1 MSIPRIIHQSWKT
14 ISVPERF
21 RGFQERW
28 RTLHPGY
35 EYRLWTDED
44 NAAFVRA
51 EFPSLLPLYR
61 SFSREIY
68 RADLVRCLY
77 LARFGGIYAD
87 LDIEPL
93 RALDPFLARATNC
106 WLGSEPECHA
116 IKRLGRAR
124 MACNAVM
131 GSVPN
136 HPFWAAMIDEMQSR
150 AHGPHRFDPVQVT
163 GPIALD
169 AAYRKHGAALGVTLA
184 EPDAFFPLPDVN
196 GQPLPLSRRE
206 KVHYQRMLEL
216 RHYPTSSWAVHHWA
230 HTWIPNQ
237 GFDRFLRSS
246 TDKGRQAV
254 DVLRGRRTIDELA
267 RPARYGVHFPEQ
279 AFPPRAADAAR
290 YRAQVSRGSELAAA
304 SSIAFLVML
313 HNRLDLALLLRARLE
328 RYAACFGRA
337 RVLLLC
343 DDSSDGT
350 AQVMADWQRARPE
363 LVSNVP
369 APSVS
374 PGLTGYAR
382 MSRLRNTLLAASE
395 SEPST
400 DYVAVLDG
408 DLEGPVSEQGLLHSI
423 ALFHGPGAASAPGA
437 IAALGVNNWVGV
449 PGLVPFLGYS
459 YYDPIAFREHCWQR
473 VESDRAVRG
482 RLGALRRGSEPLTV
496 KSAFGGLTLYR
507 GKLLR
512 GLRYDEG
519 TRDCEHVSLHRA
531 LAARGVAL
539 VINPSLLLLAG
550 RQGHHQHRSPLAAD
564 RSLDL
569 VR

>member
-14 ISVPERF
+14 STVPEAF

-28 RTLHPGY
+28 RALHPGY

-44 NAAFVRA
+44 NAAFVRD
-51 EFPSLLPLYR
+51 EFPSLLGLYR

-93 RALDPFLARATNC
+93 RSLDPFLARTSEC
-106 WLGSEPECHA
+106 WLGSEPVCHA
-116 IKRLGRAR
+116 LKRLGRPR

-136 HPFWAAMIDEMQSR
+136 HPFWARMIDEMQSR
-150 AHGPHRFDPVQVT
+150 AHGPHQADPVQVT

-169 AAYRKHGAALGVTLA
+169 AAYHKHGAALGVTLA

-216 RHYPTSSWAVHHWA
+216 GHYPTSSWGVHHWA
-230 HTWIPNQ
+230 HTWIPNK
-237 GFDRFLRSS
+237 GFDRFIRSS

-254 DVLRGRRTIDELA
+254 EVLRGRRTIDELA
-267 RPARYGVHFPEQ
+267 RPARYGVRFPEA
-279 AFPPRAADAAR
+279 AFSPRAADAPR
-290 YRAQVSRGSELAAA
+290 YRGLVSTGSKQAAA
-304 SSIAFLVML
+304 SSITFLVML

-337 RVLLLC
+337 KVLLLC
-343 DDSSDGT
+343 DDSTDGT

-369 APSVS
+369 APSVP
-374 PGLTGYAR
+374 PGLTGFAR
-382 MSRLRNTLLAASE
+382 MSRLRNTLLVAGE
-395 SEPST
+395 SEPSP

-408 DLEGPVSEQGLLHSI
+408 DLEGPVSEQGLLHSV
-423 ALFHGPGAASAPGA
+423 AVLRQPKAPDA
-437 IAALGVNNWVGV
+437 VAALGVNNWLGV

-473 VESDRAVRG
+473 VESDRGIRR
-482 RLGALRRGSEPLTV
+482 RLGGLRRGGELLTV

-507 GKLLR
+507 GEALR
-512 GLRYDEG
+512 GLRYDNE

-531 LAARGVAL
+531 LAARGGSL
-539 VINPSLLLLAG
+539 VLNPSLLLLAG
-550 RQGHHQHRSPLAAD
+550 RQGHHQQRSDSASD
-564 RSLDL
+564 RLL
-569 VR
+569 ELQR

>member
-1 MSIPRIIHQSWKT
+1 MAIPRIIHQSWKT
-14 ISVPERF
+14 SSVPEEF

-28 RTLHPGY
+28 RALHPGY
-35 EYRLWTDED
+35 EYRLWTDAD
-44 NAAFVRA
+44 NAAFVRD
-51 EFPSLLPLYR
+51 EFPSLLGLYR
-61 SFSREIY
+61 SFAREIY

-77 LARFGGIYAD
+77 LARHGGIYAD

-93 RALDPFLARATNC
+93 RPLDPFLARTTEC

-116 IKRLGRAR
+116 QKRLGQAR

-131 GSVPN
+131 GSIPN
-136 HPFWAAMIDEMQSR
+136 HPFWARMIEEMQRR
-150 AHGPHRFDPVQVT
+150 AIGPQQADPVQVT

-196 GQPLPLSRRE
+196 GQPLPLSPRE

-230 HTWIPNQ
+230 HTWIPNK
-237 GFDRFLRSS
+237 GFDRFVRSS

-254 DVLRGRRTIDELA
+254 EVLRGTRTIDELA
-267 RPARYGVHFPEQ
+267 RPARYGVRFPEQ
-279 AFPPRAADAAR
+279 AFPPRTADAAR
-290 YRAQVSRGSELAAA
+290 YRELLSVGSEQAAT
-304 SSIAFLVML
+304 SSITFLVML

-337 RVLLLC
+337 KVLLLC

-350 AQVMADWQRARPE
+350 AQVMADWQSARPE
-363 LVSNVP
+363 LVRNVP
-369 APSVS
+369 APTVP
-374 PGLTGYAR
+374 PGLGGYAR
-382 MSRLRNTLLAASE
+382 MSCLRNTLLLASE

-408 DLEGPVSEQGLLHSI
+408 DLEGPVSEEGLVHSI
-423 ALFHGPGAASAPGA
+423 AVLRQPNAPDA
-437 IAALGVNNWVGV
+437 LAALGVNNWLGV

-473 VESDRAVRG
+473 VDSDRAIRH
-482 RLGALRRGSEPLTV
+482 RLGGLRRGAEPLIV

-507 GKLLR
+507 GEALR
-512 GLRYDEG
+512 GLRYDPE

-531 LAARGVAL
+531 LAARGGTLAL
-539 VINPSLLLLAG
+539 NPALLLLAG
-550 RQGHHQHRSPLAAD
+550 RQGHHRQRADSAAD
-564 RSLDL
+564 RLFEL
-569 VR
+569 QR